1 MRYAQA
7 ILSSL
12 IAIVLVSGCGDDD
25 PTGADRNETDNQL
38 VITVD
43 GGGTVAVGADYAVC
57 CADWEPGDERPT
69 FKILFYDADQVQG
82 GWKLFLV
89 RDKVELG
96 VSYPVFESSVGL
108 DPTLLFF
115 LYDPAT
121 GNELS
126 TSGEGASGTITVNE
140 MDCGSPIRISVT
152 FTDVLVPSEFHDAP
166 SIRVSGTLTAVVYE
180 NPTDIGC
187 DFGI

>member
-1 MRYAQA
+1 
-7 ILSSL
+7 
-12 IAIVLVSGCGDDD
+12 
-25 PTGADRNETDNQL
+25 
-38 VITVD
+38 
-43 GGGTVAVGADYAVC
+43 
-57 CADWEPGDERPT
+57 
-69 FKILFYDADQVQG
+69 
-82 GWKLFLV
+82 
-89 RDKVELG
+89 VELG